1 MSAQWLAAAGP
12 DAGEAFADALVADIL
27 ANGYKTHVRR
37 NNQLFALGNALV
49 IFCGAQ
55 YAYRRSAVMQP

>member
-12 DAGEAFADALVADIL
+12 DAGEAFADIL

-37 NNQLFALGNALV
+37 NSQLFALGNALV